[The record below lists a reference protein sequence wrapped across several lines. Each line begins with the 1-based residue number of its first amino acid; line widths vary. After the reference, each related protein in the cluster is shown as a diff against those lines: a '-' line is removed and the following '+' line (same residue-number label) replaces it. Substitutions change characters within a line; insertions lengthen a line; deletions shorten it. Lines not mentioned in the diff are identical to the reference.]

1 MDGWRFPRRRFWPPW
16 PAPTDRPMSFST
28 DAFFFVLTVIA
39 AVVYACFAVLRR
51 NDPPERRKSVRF
63 WGEILTVLFVIF
75 MFRGFMF
82 DWFRIPSGSM
92 RPTLEV
98 GDFVLV
104 KKSAFGIRIPETDL
118 RLTEGDQPARGD
130 VIVFRKPG
138 GNIFYIKRVIGIPG
152 DLVTYRGKKV
162 LVNRQEFNY
171 APLGV
176 VSDPGESV
184 LGGAREMPRLAEEI
198 PGGGWHDILL
208 DGDLSVF
215 IRSPDRDFCSLGRA
229 GNSPDLTCEVP
240 VGHYFVLGDNRDHSQ
255 DSRFWG
261 FVPRDRIVGPAVR
274 VVFNFVD
281 WDWERAWS
289 SLKLRAGPQ
298 EAVAAEEAD
307 EE

>member
-1 MDGWRFPRRRFWPPW
+1 
-16 PAPTDRPMSFST
+16 MSFST

-39 AVVYACFAVLRR
+39 AVVYACFAVMRR
-51 NDPPERRKSVRF
+51 NDPPERRKPVRF

-118 RLTEGDQPARGD
+118 RLTEGDPPERGD

-162 LVNRQEFNY
+162 LVNRREFNY
-171 APLGV
+171 APRGV

-184 LGGAREMPRLAEEI
+184 LGGAREMPRFAEEI

-215 IRSPDRDFCSLGRA
+215 IRSPDRDFCSLGARGKFGGLDLRSAGGALFCPGRQPRPLAGQPLLGVCSARPDCGPRRA
-229 GNSPDLTCEVP
+229 GGV
-240 VGHYFVLGDNRDHSQ
+240 
-255 DSRFWG
+255 
-261 FVPRDRIVGPAVR
+261 
-274 VVFNFVD
+274 
-281 WDWERAWS
+281 
-289 SLKLRAGPQ
+289 
-298 EAVAAEEAD
+298 
-307 EE
+307 